1 MKKILRWLA
10 AGIVVV
16 LLIPICMVMLLYLP
30 ATQQIGREWAM
41 QQLSEL
47 SGHSIQ
53 AREVRLRW
61 PLRIEASDVQI
72 DSLLAV
78 EHMDTQIGLR
88 PLLKRQVIAH
98 HLTMEGVTLHTDTL
112 ITSLRIDGDIRRLH
126 LDAIHY
132 TWPEWYLTVDG
143 IALTGC
149 AVGLTQQQGET
160 RTNDKEKTLPLT
172 LHIGHIGL
180 NESTLSYKDADREW
194 HLTDIA
200 MHIDS
205 IHHSSTATSAVLTAL
220 SFTEERGIRLRE
232 GTLALLLTEDM
243 LEFPHLSLRTEESSL
258 AGHARLTNE
267 GGIEGTVAAI
277 IGHTDMTDLLKMFA
291 PLSPTTSKAIATIG
305 AYEDTSPIQI
315 ALAVNGTPD
324 TLHVKQCEV
333 SWPSVLDIATSGNI
347 LAIDD
352 NRLRRASLNF
362 DAHTWELEPLAAAL
376 KFPIAIPDSI
386 ALRGTAN
393 YATDTLHT
401 QLHLHIHD
409 GSITLDG
416 GYRPSTQSYSL
427 TAATHTLDIRQLWAQ
442 GPLQTATLQ
451 IAITGRGLDLQDNS
465 TSINAHLHIDSLL
478 WDGHTFTNATV
489 QTTLDN
495 RQLHAAVSYA
505 DTLMRLHLN
514 GTALFAEESIEAHL
528 HANVADIDLKGL
540 QLISEELHPTFR
552 CNLTLHAT
560 PTYYSLHGRMYGIT
574 LTTPTRTSYPQDLA
588 LHLDFSTDSLALG
601 MQSSDLQLAI
611 RAHTQGFPWQW
622 QLPADTA
629 TVSYTHYLS
638 NIAAELSVGTDNPVS
653 HYLSLIGIDY
663 DTIQGTL
670 SETHHGLTAQ
680 VAVSGFSAK
689 GASAHSL
696 SLAARYTEGVVHAKI
711 QSERLN
717 WSTPTMQLSTS
728 LQAVAIWTDDFSPDN
743 LSGTLTLTDLH
754 YALPTYSLQLQTRD
768 TITIPYSKGRFTLTD
783 LPLYPGSNKQPLT
796 LNGHITLLPTTPTL
810 HLTLKARGTDLLQ
823 KRTSRSTLYGSALVS
838 GEVAIDGPYNALSL
852 TGNLKLRTGSYIH
865 YIYKDAILTSGN
877 QIDNVVTFTNFA
889 QQEQIAPPTTA
900 RHYVP
905 YGFSMDLNID
915 IDPTVQLEI
924 LLGSSG
930 QNTGNLQG
938 GGNLNLQYIPASGLR
953 LSGKYTIE
961 TGTLNMNIPLLHV
974 HQMTIRAGSTV
985 QWSGNATNPMLNIV
999 AEDRIRASVTL
1010 DGSPQSVLFLTG
1022 ITLTDTMNKLG
1033 LQFTLTAPENA
1044 SMQNTLAALSP
1055 DERSKLAVALLTTG
1069 LYLGEGG
1076 TGNLMNTA
1084 LMGFLQ
1090 SQLDNISRDAFRTVD
1105 VSVGIEPLQDGV
1117 SGVSTRTDYS
1127 FSIAKRLWNDRI
1139 RIVVGGSVT
1148 TSNERIES
1156 DAIINNISIEWRIVP
1171 NGSQYLRF
1179 FYDKNYESILE
1190 GEIHETGVGYAYR
1203 RQLRK
1208 LRR

>member
-1 MKKILRWLA
+1 MKRILQWLA
-10 AGIVVV
+10 AGIVI
-16 LLIPICMVMLLYLP
+16 LLLMPVCIVTLLYLP
-30 ATQQIGREWAM
+30 VTQQIGREWAIH
-41 QQLSEL
+41 QLSEL
-47 SGHSIQ
+47 SGLNIQ
-53 AREVRLRW
+53 ASEVRLRW

-78 EHMDTQIGLR
+78 EHVDTHIRLR
-88 PLLKRQVIAH
+88 PLLKGQVIAH
-98 HLTMEGVTLHTDTL
+98 HLTLEGVTLHTDTL

-126 LDAIHY
+126 LSNIHY
-132 TWPEWYLTVDG
+132 AWREWHLAVGDIDLAG
-143 IALTGC
+143 CSMALTR
-149 AVGLTQQQGET
+149 QQGEA
-160 RTNDKEKTLPLT
+160 RTKDEKKTLPLT
-172 LHIGHIGL
+172 LHIGHTSL
-180 NESTLSYKDADREW
+180 DESTINYKDAAREW
-194 HLTDIA
+194 HLTEIA

-205 IHHSSTATSAVLTAL
+205 IRHSPIATSAVLTSL
-220 SFTEERGIRLRE
+220 TFIEERGITLRE
-232 GTLALLLTEDM
+232 GALTLLLTKDM
-243 LEFPHLSLRTEESSL
+243 VEFPHLSFHTDESSL
-258 AGHARLTNE
+258 TGYTRLTN
-267 GGIEGTVAAI
+267 GGRIEGTLAAT
-277 IGHTDMTDLLKMFA
+277 IGHTDVTDLLKIFA
-291 PLSPTTSKAIATIG
+291 PLNSTISEVSTILGTSEST
-305 AYEDTSPIQI
+305 PPLRV
-315 ALAVNGTPD
+315 ALAINGTPD
-324 TLHVKQCEV
+324 TLHVQQCEI
-333 SWPSVLDIATSGNI
+333 SWASILDIAIDGDI
-347 LAIDD
+347 LAINDSQQ
-352 NRLRRASLNF
+352 RRASLSF
-362 DAHTWELEPLAAAL
+362 DARTWESGALATVLETPV
-376 KFPIAIPDSI
+376 AIPDSI
-386 ALRGTAN
+386 ALRGTVD
-393 YATDTLHT
+393 YAADTLHT
-401 QLHLHIHD
+401 QLLLHIHD
-409 GSITLDG
+409 GSIALDG

-427 TAATHTLDIRQLWAQ
+427 TAATRTLDMRQLWPQ
-442 GPLQTATLQ
+442 GSLHTATLRTT
-451 IAITGRGLDLQDNS
+451 ITGKGLDLQDNS
-465 TSINAHLHIDSLL
+465 TSIDARLHIDSLQ
-478 WDGHTFTNATV
+478 WDKHALTNATV
-489 QTTLDN
+489 HATLDD
-495 RQLHAAVSYA
+495 RQLHTAISYA
-505 DTLMRLHLN
+505 DTLIRLQLN
-514 GTALFAEESIEAHL
+514 GTARFTDENIEAHL

-540 QLISEELHPTFR
+540 QLTSEELHPTFL
-552 CNLTLHAT
+552 CNLTLHAS

-574 LTTPTRTSYPQDLA
+574 LTTPTRTTNPQDLA
-588 LHLDFSTDSLALG
+588 LHLDLSADSLALG

-629 TVSYTHYLS
+629 AVTYTHYLS
-638 NIAAELSVGTDNPVS
+638 GIVAELSVGTDNPVS

-663 DTIQGTL
+663 DTIQGSL
-670 SETHHGLTAQ
+670 REAHHGLAAQ
-680 VAVSGFSAK
+680 VTVNGFSAK
-689 GASAHSL
+689 GISARNTSL
-696 SLAARYTEGVVHAKI
+696 TAHYTEGVVHAKV
-711 QSERLN
+711 QSERLD
-717 WSTPTMQLSTS
+717 WSTSTMRLSTS
-728 LQAVAIWTDDFSPDN
+728 LQATAVWADDFTPDN

-754 YALPTYSLQLQTRD
+754 YTLPTYSLQLQARD
-768 TITIPYSKGRFTLTD
+768 TLAIPFRKGRFTLTD
-783 LPLYPGSNKQPLT
+783 LPLYPGSSKQPLT
-796 LNGHITLLPTTPTL
+796 LNGHIALLHTTPTL
-810 HLTLKARGTDLLQ
+810 HLTLRAQGADLLQ
-823 KRTSRSTLYGSALVS
+823 RRTAQSILYGSALVS
-838 GEVAIDGPYNALSL
+838 GEVAIDGPYDALSL

-877 QIDNVVTFTNFA
+877 QLDNVITFTDFA
-889 QQEQIAPPTTA
+889 QQERAATPTVV
-900 RHYVP
+900 RHYAS

-915 IDPTVQLEI
+915 IDPTVQLEV
-924 LLGSSG
+924 LLGGSG

-961 TGTLNMNIPLLHV
+961 SGTLNMNIPLLHV
-974 HQMTIRAGSTV
+974 HQMNIRPGSTV

-1033 LQFTLTAPENA
+1033 LQFTLTAPESA

-1139 RIVVGGSVT
+1139 RIVIGGSVT

-1156 DAIINNISIEWRIVP
+1156 DDIINNISIEWRIVP

-1190 GEIHETGVGYAYR
+1190 GEIRETGVGYAYR

-1208 LRR
+1208 LKL

>member
-1 MKKILRWLA
+1 MH
-10 AGIVVV
+10 
-16 LLIPICMVMLLYLP
+16 
-30 ATQQIGREWAM
+30 
-41 QQLSEL
+41 QLSEL
-47 SGHSIQ
+47 SGRSIQ
-53 AREVRLRW
+53 AKEVRLRW
-61 PLRIEASDVQI
+61 PLRIEANDVQI

-78 EHMDTQIGLR
+78 EHVDTHIGLR
-88 PLLKRQVIAH
+88 SLLKGQVIAH
-98 HLTMEGVTLHTDTL
+98 HLTLEGVTLHTDTL
-112 ITSLRIDGDIRRLH
+112 MTALRIDGDIRRLH

-132 TWPEWYLTVDG
+132 AWREWHLTVDD

-149 AVGLTQQQGET
+149 AVALTQQQGKSQSNSE
-160 RTNDKEKTLPLT
+160 KKTLPLT
-172 LHIGHIGL
+172 LCIGHISL
-180 NESTLSYKDADREW
+180 DESTLSYKDANHEW
-194 HLTDIA
+194 QLTKMA

-205 IHHSSTATSAVLTAL
+205 VRHSPTATSAVLTAL
-220 SFTEERGIRLRE
+220 TFTEKRGIRLRE
-232 GTLALLLTEDM
+232 GALTLLLTENM
-243 LEFPHLSLRTEESSL
+243 VELPYLSFRTEESSFS
-258 AGHARLTNE
+258 GHARLSDD
-267 GGIEGTVAAI
+267 GSIEGMVAAT
-277 IGHTDMTDLLKMFA
+277 IGNTDMTDLLKMFT
-291 PLSPTTSKAIATIG
+291 PSSPTTSKVIATIG
-305 AYEDTSPIQI
+305 TLENTSPIQI

-324 TLHVKQCEV
+324 TLHVEQCEV
-333 SWPSVLDIATSGNI
+333 SWPSILDIAISGNI

-352 NRLRRASLNF
+352 NRLRRASLNL
-362 DAHTWELEPLAAAL
+362 DARTWELEPLTATL
-376 KFPIAIPDSI
+376 KSPIAIPDSI
-386 ALRGTAN
+386 ALRGTAY

-401 QLHLHIHD
+401 QLYLHIHD
-409 GSITLDG
+409 GGITLDG

-427 TAATHTLDIRQLWAQ
+427 TAATHTFDIRQLWPQ
-442 GPLQTATLQ
+442 GTLHTATLQ
-451 IAITGRGLDLQDNS
+451 TAITGRGFDPQDNN
-465 TSINAHLHIDSLL
+465 TSIDAHLHIDSLQ
-478 WDGHTFTNATV
+478 WDGHTLTNATV
-489 QTTLDN
+489 QATLDD
-495 RQLHAAVSYA
+495 RQLHTTVSYA

-514 GTALFAEESIEAHL
+514 GTARFTEESIEAHL

-540 QLISEELHPTFR
+540 QLTSEELHPAFQ
-552 CNLTLHAT
+552 CNLTLHAD

-574 LTTPTRTSYPQDLA
+574 LSTPTRTTNPQDLA
-588 LHLDFSTDSLALG
+588 LHLDLSADSLALG

-611 RAHTQGFPWQW
+611 RAHTMGFPWQW

-629 TVSYTHYLS
+629 AIAYTHYQS
-638 NIAAELSVGTDNPVS
+638 DISAELSVGTDNPVS

-663 DTIQGTL
+663 DMIQGTL
-670 SETHHGLTAQ
+670 RETHHGLTAQ
-680 VAVSGFSAK
+680 VTVSGFSAK
-689 GASAHSL
+689 GASARSA
-696 SLAARYTEGVVHAKI
+696 SLAARYTKGIVHATL
-711 QSERLN
+711 QSERLT
-717 WSTPTMQLSTS
+717 WSTPTMQLNTS
-728 LQAVAIWTDDFSPDN
+728 LQAVAVWADDFSPN
-743 LSGTLTLTDLH
+743 HLSGTLTLTDLH
-754 YALPTYSLQLQTRD
+754 YTLPTYSLQLQARD
-768 TITIPYSKGRFTLTD
+768 TLSIPFSKGRFTFTD
-783 LPLYPGSNKQPLT
+783 QPLYPGSSKQPLT
-796 LNGHITLLPTTPTL
+796 LNGYIALLHTTPTL
-810 HLTLKARGTDLLQ
+810 HLTLRARGVDLLQ
-823 KRTSRSTLYGSALVS
+823 RRTAQSILYGSALVN
-838 GEVAIDGPYNALSL
+838 GEVAIDGPYDALSL

-877 QIDNVVTFTNFA
+877 QIDNVVTFTNFT
-889 QQEQIAPPTTA
+889 QQERNATPTA
-900 RHYVP
+900 VRYYVP

-924 LLGSSG
+924 LLGGSG

-974 HQMTIRAGSTV
+974 HQMSIRPGSTV

-1033 LQFTLTAPENA
+1033 LQFTLTAPESA

-1156 DAIINNISIEWRIVP
+1156 DAIIDNISIEWRIVP

-1190 GEIHETGVGYAYR
+1190 GEIRETGVGYAYR

-1208 LRR
+1208 LKL

>member
-1 MKKILRWLA
+1 M
-10 AGIVVV
+10 V
-16 LLIPICMVMLLYLP
+16 LLLMPVCVVMLLYLP
-30 ATQQIGREWAM
+30 ITQQIGREWAM
-41 QQLSEL
+41 RQLSEL
-47 SGHSIQ
+47 SGLNIQ
-53 AREVRLRW
+53 AGEVRLRW

-72 DSLLAV
+72 DSLLTV
-78 EHMDTQIGLR
+78 EHASTHIGLR
-88 PLLKRQVIAH
+88 PLLRGQVTAH
-98 HLTMEGVTLHTDTL
+98 HLTMEGATLHTDTL

-132 TWPEWYLTVDG
+132 AWREWHLTIDD

-149 AVGLTQQQGET
+149 AVALTQQQGKSQS
-160 RTNDKEKTLPLT
+160 NSKKKTLPLT
-172 LHIGHIGL
+172 LSIGHISL
-180 NESTLSYKDADREW
+180 DESTLSYKDANHEW
-194 HLTDIA
+194 QLTEIA

-205 IHHSSTATSAVLTAL
+205 VRHSPTATSAVLTSL
-220 SFTEERGIRLRE
+220 TLIEERGLRLRE
-232 GTLALLLTEDM
+232 GAFTLFLTENM
-243 LEFPHLSLRTEESSL
+243 VELPYLSFRTEESSFS
-258 AGHARLTNE
+258 GHARLSND
-267 GGIEGTVAAI
+267 GSIEGMVAAT
-277 IGHTDMTDLLKMFA
+277 IGNTDMTDLLKMFV
-291 PLSPTTSKAIATIG
+291 PLNPTTNEVITNLGTSRNA
-305 AYEDTSPIQI
+305 SPIRV
-315 ALAVNGTPD
+315 ALVIDGTPD
-324 TLHVKQCEV
+324 TLHVKQCEI
-333 SWPSVLDIATSGNI
+333 SWPSVLDIAINGNI
-347 LAIDD
+347 LAINDS
-352 NRLRRASLNF
+352 RRRRATLNF
-362 DAHTWELEPLAAAL
+362 DARTWELEPLATAL
-376 KFPIAIPDSI
+376 ELPVAIPDSI

-401 QLHLHIHD
+401 QLHLHLHN
-409 GSITLDG
+409 GSIALDG

-427 TAATHTLDIRQLWAQ
+427 TAAMHTLDIRKLWPQ
-442 GPLQTATLQ
+442 GTLHTATLQ
-451 IAITGRGLDLQDNS
+451 TAITGRGFGLQDNR
-465 TSINAHLHIDSLL
+465 TSIDARLHIDSLQ
-478 WDGHTFTNATV
+478 WDGHTLTNATV
-489 QTTLDN
+489 LATLDD
-495 RQLHAAVSYA
+495 RQLHTTVNYA

-514 GTALFAEESIEAHL
+514 GSTRFTDESIEAHL

-540 QLISEELHPTFR
+540 QLTNEELHPAFL

-560 PTYYSLHGRMYGIT
+560 PTYYSLHGRVYGIT
-574 LTTPTRTSYPQDLA
+574 LSTPTRTSNPQELA
-588 LHLDFSTDSLALG
+588 FHLDLSTDSLTLG

-622 QLPADTA
+622 QVSDDTVA
-629 TVSYTHYLS
+629 IAYTHYLS
-638 NIAAELSVGTDNPVS
+638 GITAELSVGTDNPVS

-663 DTIQGTL
+663 DMIQGTL
-670 SETHHGLTAQ
+670 RETHHGLAAQ

-689 GASAHSL
+689 GASARSA
-696 SLAARYTEGVVHAKI
+696 SLAARYAEGAVHATL
-711 QSERLN
+711 QSERLT

-728 LQAVAIWTDDFSPDN
+728 LQAVAVWTDDFSPDH

-754 YALPTYSLQLQTRD
+754 YTLPTYSLQLQARD
-768 TITIPYSKGRFTLTD
+768 TLAIPFSKGRFTLTD
-783 LPLYPGSNKQPLT
+783 LPLYPGSSKQPLT
-796 LNGHITLLPTTPTL
+796 LNGHINLLRTTPTL
-810 HLTLKARGTDLLQ
+810 HLTLRAQGTNLLQ
-823 KRTSRSTLYGSALVS
+823 KRTSQSILYGSALVS

-889 QQEQIAPPTTA
+889 QQERSAIPTA
-900 RHYVP
+900 VRHYVP

-915 IDPTVQLEI
+915 IDPTVQLEV
-924 LLGSSG
+924 LLGGSG

-961 TGTLNMNIPLLHV
+961 AGTLNMNIPLLHV
-974 HQMTIRAGSTV
+974 HQMSIRPGSTV

-1033 LQFTLTAPENA
+1033 LQFTLTAPESA

-1156 DAIINNISIEWRIVP
+1156 DAIIDNISIEWRIVP

-1190 GEIHETGVGYAYR
+1190 GEIRETGVGYAYR

-1208 LRR
+1208 LKL

>member
-1 MKKILRWLA
+1 MH
-10 AGIVVV
+10 
-16 LLIPICMVMLLYLP
+16 
-30 ATQQIGREWAM
+30 
-41 QQLSEL
+41 QLSEL
-47 SGHSIQ
+47 SGLDIQ
-53 AREVRLRW
+53 VGEVRLRW
-61 PLRIEASDVQI
+61 PLRIEANDVQI

-78 EHMDTQIGLR
+78 EHMNTHIGLR
-88 PLLKRQVIAH
+88 PLLKGQMVAH
-98 HLTMEGVTLHTDTL
+98 HLTLEGVTLHTDTL
-112 ITSLRIDGDIRRLH
+112 ITSLRIDGNIHRLH

-132 TWPEWYLTVDG
+132 AWREWHLAVDE
-143 IALTGC
+143 IVLTGC
-149 AVGLTQQQGET
+149 SLAMTRQQGEA
-160 RTNDKEKTLPLT
+160 RPKSEKKTLPLT
-172 LHIGHIGL
+172 LHVGHTSL
-180 NESTLSYKDADREW
+180 DESAISYKDAAREW
-194 HLTDIA
+194 HLTKIA

-205 IHHSSTATSAVLTAL
+205 IDHSPTATSAVLTAL
-220 SFTEERGIRLRE
+220 TLTEERGIRIQE
-232 GTLALLLTEDM
+232 GALALLLTEDM
-243 LEFPHLSLRTEESSL
+243 IELPHLSFRTDESSL
-258 AGHARLTNE
+258 AGYTRLTNE
-267 GGIEGTVAAI
+267 GRIEGTVAAT
-277 IGHTDMTDLLKMFA
+277 IGHTDMTVLLEMFT
-291 PLSPTTSKAIATIG
+291 PLNPTINEAITTIG
-305 AYEDTSPIQI
+305 RSENTQPIRV

-324 TLHVKQCEV
+324 TLYVKQCEV
-333 SWPSVLDIATSGNI
+333 SWPSALDIAINGNI
-347 LAIDD
+347 LAINDS
-352 NRLRRASLNF
+352 RRRRANLNF
-362 DAHTWELEPLAAAL
+362 DTHTWELGALTAAL
-376 KFPIAIPDSI
+376 ETPVVIPDSI
-386 ALRGTAN
+386 ALRGTID
-393 YATDTLHT
+393 YAPDTLHT
-401 QLHLHIHD
+401 QLLLHIHD
-409 GSITLDG
+409 GSIALDG

-427 TAATHTLDIRQLWAQ
+427 TAATHTLDIRQLWPQ
-442 GPLQTATLQ
+442 GTLQTATLQ
-451 IAITGRGLDLQDNS
+451 TAITGRGVDLQNNY
-465 TSINAHLHIDSLL
+465 TSIDLRLHIDSLL
-478 WDGHTFTNATV
+478 WDGYTLTNATI
-489 QTTLDN
+489 QTTLDD
-495 RQLHAAVSYA
+495 RQLHAAVSYT
-505 DTLMRLHLN
+505 DTLIRLHLN
-514 GTALFAEESIEAHL
+514 GSARFTEESIEAHL
-528 HANVADIDLKGL
+528 HGNVTDIDLKGL
-540 QLISEELHPTFR
+540 QLTSEELHPAFL
-552 CNLTLHAT
+552 CNLTLHAS

-574 LTTPTRTSYPQDLA
+574 LTTPTRTTNPQDLA
-588 LHLDFSTDSLALG
+588 LHLDLSADSLALG

-622 QLPADTA
+622 QQPADTA
-629 TVSYTHYLS
+629 AYTHYLS
-638 NIAAELSVGTDNPVS
+638 GITAELSVGTDNPIS

-670 SETHHGLTAQ
+670 RETPHGLAAQ

-689 GASAHSL
+689 GISAHST
-696 SLAARYTEGVVHAKI
+696 SLTARYTEGVVHAKV
-711 QSERLN
+711 QSERLYWN
-717 WSTPTMQLSTS
+717 TPTMQLSTS
-728 LQAVAIWTDDFSPDN
+728 LQAVAVWAGDFVPDN

-754 YALPTYSLQLQTRD
+754 YTLPTYSLQLQARD
-768 TITIPYSKGRFTLTD
+768 TLAIPFNKGRFTLTD
-783 LPLYPGSNKQPLT
+783 LPLYPGSSKQPLT
-796 LNGHITLLPTTPTL
+796 LNGHIALLHTTPTL
-810 HLTLKARGTDLLQ
+810 HLTLRAQGADLLQ
-823 KRTSRSTLYGSALVS
+823 RRTARSILYGSALVN
-838 GEVAIDGPYNALSL
+838 GEVAIDGPYDALSL

-889 QQEQIAPPTTA
+889 QQERAATPTA
-900 RHYVP
+900 VRHYAP

-915 IDPTVQLEI
+915 IDPTVQLEV
-924 LLGSSG
+924 LLGGSG

-961 TGTLNMNIPLLHV
+961 AGTLNMNIPLLHV
-974 HQMTIRAGSTV
+974 HQMSIRPGSTV

-1033 LQFTLTAPENA
+1033 LQFTLTAPESA

-1139 RIVVGGSVT
+1139 RIVIGGSVT

-1156 DAIINNISIEWRIVP
+1156 DAIIDNISIEWRIVP

-1190 GEIHETGVGYAYR
+1190 GEIRETGVGYAYR

-1208 LRR
+1208 LRL